1 VPLVAIFAGVLLP
14 FLATFIFP
22 LQRSDRFPLLHPGML
37 GLWLATTIVLWGL
50 VMLAVQRV
58 SKPKA

>member
-1 VPLVAIFAGVLLP
+1 
-14 FLATFIFP
+14 
-22 LQRSDRFPLLHPGML
+22 ML